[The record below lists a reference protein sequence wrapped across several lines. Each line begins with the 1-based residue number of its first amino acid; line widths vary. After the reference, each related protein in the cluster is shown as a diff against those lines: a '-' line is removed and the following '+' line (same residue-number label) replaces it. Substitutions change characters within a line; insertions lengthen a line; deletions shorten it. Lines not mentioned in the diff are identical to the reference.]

1 MPTIVL
7 TAPAARQLDEAR
19 DWWLANRDKA
29 PHAFDQDVAALL
41 GFLEE
46 RPELVGSPFKPE
58 PSVRRVY
65 LRRIRY
71 YVYFQIVDDGDRVVI
86 LAFWHG
92 SRGSSPEF

>member
-1 MPTIVL
+1 MPTVVF
-7 TAPAARQLDEAR
+7 TAPAARQLD
-19 DWWLANRDKA
+19 D
-29 PHAFDQDVAALL
+29 
-41 GFLEE
+41 E
-46 RPELVGSPFKPE
+46 RPDLVGSPFKRE

-92 SRGSSPEF
+92 SRGSNPEC